1 MGLNVSM
8 HRVDRVVRLAPVG
21 DLDLVSGEVL
31 RDAIVSALAG
41 EVDAL
46 VIDLE
51 AVGFLD
57 SSGITVLVLGRQAA
71 SERRVRYQVVGAS
84 GPVARV
90 LEVAGVTGYLT
101 GGSSYTGS

>member
-8 HRVDRVVRLAPVG
+8 HRVDGVVRLAPVG
-21 DLDLVSGEVL
+21 DIDLVSGEVL

-57 SSGITVLVLGRQAA
+57 SSGITVLVTGRQAA
-71 SERRVRYQVVGAS
+71 GERRVRYQVVGAS

-90 LEVAGVTGYLT
+90 LDVAGVRAFLT